1 MNGDWLVIWP
11 GDDED
16 KTIVLVKLF
25 AMVTLSFKVTWYALR
40 WLLGLADWLFPSFR
54 ARPPTSKY
62 SLDFPC
68 ILHFFYPGF
77 DRHFKQPKSADLWG
91 SEVAAAE
98 MRAPRAGLR
107 SRRSPNQGPG
117 VWVNISRQSTL
128 PMQTFYFVTC
138 RSHSSNVWGTLRNH
152 TQGLS
157 NFFAVHYYYCCQM

>member
-1 MNGDWLVIWP
+1 MNCDWLVIWH

-68 ILHFFYPGF
+68 ILHFCPGF
-77 DRHFKQPKSADLWG
+77 DRHFQQPKSADLWG
-91 SEVAAAE
+91 SEVAAVE
-98 MRAPRAGLR
+98 MRAPEQDCAPDAL
-107 SRRSPNQGPG
+107 QTKE
-117 VWVNISRQSTL
+117 WVTISRQSTL
-128 PMQTFYFVTC
+128 QTPLLTC
-138 RSHSSNVWGTLRNH
+138 WSHQNYLSVWETLRNH
-152 TQGLS
+152 TQTLS
-157 NFFAVHYYYCCQM
+157 DSFAAHHYDCYQMQ